1 MRLFAN
7 FVFFFAVFPECLCIF
22 APYHDET
29 GKIARKT
36 EYIYCLFM
44 RKILLSTMLFA
55 AMSGGVFAQR
65 MTDKLDRGLVA
76 LPGDGG
82 TFVSWRIMGEE
93 YYDVEYNLYRDG
105 VKLNETPLK
114 VSNYTDAK
122 GTASS
127 KYQVA
132 AVVRGVEQEK
142 CAAVTRWNSGY
153 LDIPMQSVIN
163 RAGANVTG
171 NYTLNDV
178 SLADVDGDG
187 VSEFIV
193 KRNSNTAR
201 DYATNKTDFHRLE
214 CYNIKGKRLWYI
226 DLGPNMISG
235 PDEQYDIVAYDWDED
250 GKAEVLLRGAD
261 NLIIHKADGT
271 TVNVGNMSFDSRNTL
286 QSDANMAYT
295 HTGNEFLLY
304 LNGETAE
311 PYVQMAYPLPRL
323 EPGETDLNAAWG
335 DGYGHRSTKHYFGA
349 PVLDGRRASIFLGRG
364 AYTRHK
370 MVAYDVDPNTHQLTE
385 RWRWNSTGGQWH
397 GQGYHNYG
405 IADVDL
411 DGRDEIVFG
420 SMVIDDNGKGL
431 STTGFGHGDAQ
442 HTGDLDPY
450 RWGLEHFACN
460 EDQPAMNYRNATTSK
475 IYYRLQS
482 TGDDGRALCGN
493 FTNDYPGCVGKS
505 SQSGVV
511 STVADKVIS
520 SLPGFDL
527 NFRIYWDGD
536 LCEEILNSPGTEGTA
551 KIDKMVGT
559 SINRIFTT
567 SGTKMN
573 NWTKNNPGATGDIIG
588 DWREEMVLRTSDNAY
603 LRIYTT
609 KTPTT
614 HRIYTLWHDHQYR
627 NAMVWQSIG
636 YNQPPHLSYFLG
648 EMEGITVAPPPL
660 TNTGRVA
667 VKNGE
672 TIGAAHADQHVL
684 VYETADATVSVAA
697 GAQPYMVTFNTPSW
711 VQGSTNNNN
720 IKYEY
725 YTTTVNG
732 APFTGNMRLVKQ
744 GDGILN
750 LPAGEHTYTGETN
763 IWAGTLNFDGKL
775 PNSALWLNRFAKL
788 NSNGGQFKSIKMDY
802 AAELRPGGENSMGN
816 ITAANLS
823 LGFGS
828 RVIIDIYN
836 DGLAADQLNVT
847 ALSLEKKGWNYG
859 PEYLVPVMEFV
870 PHLGAELDVALGEYL
885 LGEVETVTGNLKDI
899 KIEGISIDKKSYLK
913 HEDGKLYL
921 VIEGVRDAASVI
933 WNGLT
938 SSVWDLANTGNFTMA
953 DDLTNTNAVFVSGD
967 KVLFDDT
974 ANSLNPK
981 INSDIEADT
990 ILVENTKRY
999 YFSGSGKITGNT
1011 TLVKRGKGTLAI
1023 AGDHDYMG
1031 GTRISGG
1038 SVEVSSLSNA
1048 NQAAGNLGGV
1058 SNVATKFII
1067 ENGAELKTTTAVQM
1081 GSPIRFETSE
1091 GGVITNTG
1099 DFTMNKSF
1107 FGTKLTKKG
1116 TGWMKLHAGNTSL
1129 DTLVVA
1135 AGTVQCVACSMPA
1148 KNVIFNSGEL
1158 QENTGSS
1165 YAINVPKGKSG
1176 TWRTAN
1182 RSTYSNKITGEGTL
1196 TVYCATEK
1204 GSGWYATR
1212 TPLKLNLSAFK
1223 GTFVP
1228 QATYA
1233 DDGRFTMDTSSGMP
1247 DGTMNIP
1254 SGIVVQ
1260 NTGKTFTI
1268 GKVTGQGHL
1277 GGGCTFDNN
1286 STPGKNTWKVGNDD
1300 NFSWSGKVTG
1310 SGTAFTKIGTGTL
1323 TTTSAHD
1330 FTGAMRIEEGTVATR
1345 TSTKLGTGALTIAP
1359 AGTLLGVATLNNAS
1373 FLINGTVQPGQLLT
1387 SFTGKM
1393 NFGDKNVTFN
1403 ESSIYNVA
1411 MNGCASSST
1420 TGGTL
1425 IEGINKLTMNGTIQ
1439 LRIKDTYV
1447 PVDGDSIIVWKAA
1460 SFTGTPKFD
1469 LPTLPVGYYWDTT
1482 RIAEGK
1488 LFIAYDANSIETIA
1502 PEEKVNVT
1510 VITLNGVEVDRFS
1523 CPMGAVEETLHETS
1537 LEKGIYLL
1545 HVQGK
1550 LLSTVKKVMKQ

>member
-1 MRLFAN
+1 
-7 FVFFFAVFPECLCIF
+7 
-22 APYHDET
+22 
-29 GKIARKT
+29 
-36 EYIYCLFM
+36 
-44 RKILLSTMLFA
+44 MLFA
-55 AMSGGVFAQR
+55 ALSGGVFAQR
-65 MTDKLDRGLVA
+65 TTDKLDRGLVA
-76 LPGDGG
+76 LPGSGG
-82 TFVSWRIMGEE
+82 TYVSWRIMGEE

-114 VSNYTDAK
+114 VSNYTDAG
-122 GTASS
+122 GTGSS

-142 CAAVTRWNSGY
+142 SAAVTRWNNGY
-153 LDIPMQSVIN
+153 LDIPMQPVIN
-163 RAGANVTG
+163 RAGANATS

-201 DYATNKTDFHRLE
+201 EYATNKTDFHRLE
-214 CYNIKGKRLWYI
+214 CYDIKGKRLWYI

-235 PDEQYDIVAYDWDED
+235 PDEQYDIVGYDWDED

-261 NLIIHKADGT
+261 NMIIHKADGT
-271 TVNVGNMSFDSRNTL
+271 TVEVGNMNFDSRNTL
-286 QSDANMAYT
+286 MSDANMAYT

-323 EPGETDLNAAWG
+323 EAGETDLNAAWG

-370 MVAYDVDPNTHQLTE
+370 MVAYDVDPETHQLTE
-385 RWRWNSTGGQWH
+385 RWRWNSPGGQWH

-405 IADVDL
+405 IADVDM

-420 SMVIDDNGKGL
+420 SMIIDDNGKGL
-431 STTGFGHGDAQ
+431 STTGLGHGDAQ
-442 HTGDLDPY
+442 HTGDFDPY

-460 EDQPAMNYRNATTSK
+460 EDQPSMNYRNATTSK
-475 IYYRLQS
+475 FYYRLQGTS
-482 TGDDGRALCGN
+482 DDGRALCGN
-493 FTNDYPGCVGKS
+493 FTNAYPGCVGKS
-505 SQSGVV
+505 AGSGVI
-511 STVADKVIS
+511 STVADKVLS
-520 SLPGFDL
+520 DVSGFDL

-536 LCEEILNSPGTEGTA
+536 LCEEILNSPGTEKEA
-551 KIDKMVGT
+551 KIDKINSSGDV
-559 SINRIFTT
+559 NRIFQS
-567 SGTKMN
+567 SGCKMN
-573 NWTKNNPGATGDIIG
+573 NWSKNNPGATGDIIG

-609 KTPTT
+609 NTPTT

-660 TNTGRVA
+660 TNVGRVE

-672 TIGAAHADQHVL
+672 TIGATHADQHVL
-684 VYETADATVSVAA
+684 VYETADASVSVAA

-720 IKYEY
+720 IKYDY

-732 APFTGNMRLVKQ
+732 APFTGSMRLVKQ
-744 GDGILN
+744 GEGVLT

-763 IWAGTLNFDGKL
+763 IWNGTLNFDGKL
-775 PNSALWLNRFAKL
+775 TNSALWLNRHTAL
-788 NSNGGQFKSIKMDY
+788 NTNGGQFKSIKMDY
-802 AAELRPGGENSMGN
+802 ASKLNIGETSVPGSATVG
-816 ITAANLS
+816 TLA

-828 RVIIDIYN
+828 RVILDIYN
-836 DGLAADQLNVT
+836 DGLKADQLNAT
-847 ALSLEKKGWNYG
+847 SLSIETKNWNYG
-859 PEYLVPVMEFV
+859 PDYLMPVIEFV
-870 PHLGAELDVALGEYL
+870 PHLGAELEIAEGEYL
-885 LGEVETVTGNLKDI
+885 LGEIGTITGNLKQI
-899 KIEGISIDKKSYLK
+899 KIEGVSTNKKSYLK

-921 VIEGVRDAASVI
+921 VIEGVRDAASII

-938 SSVWDLANTGNFTMA
+938 NNVWDLANTANFTMA
-953 DDLTNTNAVFVSGD
+953 DNPSQTDAVFVSGD
-967 KVLFDDT
+967 KVRFDDT
-974 ANSLNPK
+974 ANSLSPK

-1011 TLVKRGKGTLAI
+1011 TLVKRGKGKLAM
-1023 AGDHDYMG
+1023 AGDHDYTG
-1031 GTRISGG
+1031 GTRISEG

-1048 NQAAGNLGGV
+1048 TQATGNLGGV
-1058 SNVATKFII
+1058 NNVATKFII
-1067 ENGAELKTTTAVQM
+1067 ENGAELITTAAVQM
-1081 GSPIRFETSE
+1081 GSPMRFETAE
-1091 GGVITNTG
+1091 GGVINNSG

-1107 FGTKLTKKG
+1107 MGTKLTKRG
-1116 TGWMKLHAGNTSL
+1116 NGWMKLHSSNSSL

-1135 AGTVQCVACSMPA
+1135 AGTVQCVSCAMAA
-1148 KNVIFNSGEL
+1148 KNVVFHNGTL

-1165 YAINVPKGKSG
+1165 YTIHVPKGKSG
-1176 TWRTAN
+1176 TWKTAN
-1182 RSTYSNKITGEGTL
+1182 RSTHSNKITGDGTL

-1212 TPLKLNLSAFK
+1212 TPLKLNLSAFT
-1223 GTFVP
+1223 GTLVP

-1247 DGTMNIP
+1247 NGTMNIP
-1254 SGIVVQ
+1254 AGIEVQ
-1260 NTGKTFTI
+1260 NTGKTFII
-1268 GKVTGQGHL
+1268 GKVTGQGNL
-1277 GGGCTFDNN
+1277 GVGCTFSNG
-1286 STPGKNTWKVGNDD
+1286 SSVGKNTWKVGNDE

-1323 TTTSAHD
+1323 TTTGAHD
-1330 FTGAMRIEEGTVATR
+1330 FTGAMRIEEGTLATR
-1345 TSTKLGTGALTIAP
+1345 NSTKLGTGSLTVSAE
-1359 AGTLLGVATLNNAS
+1359 GTLLGVATLNNAS
-1373 FLINGTVQPGQLLT
+1373 VLINGTVQPGLLLT
-1387 SFTGKM
+1387 STSGKLS
-1393 NFGDKNVTFN
+1393 FSDKNVTFN
-1403 ESSIYNVA
+1403 ESSVYNVA
-1411 MNGCASSST
+1411 MNRCATASN
-1420 TGGTL
+1420 TGGTCL
-1425 IEGINKLTMNGTIQ
+1425 EGIGKLTMNGTVQ
-1439 LRIKDTYV
+1439 VRLSDSYV
-1447 PVDGDSIIVWKAA
+1447 PKDGDSLIVWKAA
-1460 SFTGTPKFD
+1460 SFAGTPKFD

-1488 LFIAYDANSIETIA
+1488 LFVGYDPSSVEIIV
-1502 PEEKVNVT
+1502 PEERVSVT
-1510 VITLNGVEVDRFS
+1510 VVALNGVETARFT
-1523 CPMGAVEETLHETS
+1523 CTMEEVEETFHATVNDR
-1537 LEKGIYLL
+1537 GIYLL
-1545 HVQGK
+1545 HIQGK
-1550 LLSTVKKVMKQ
+1550 LLSTVKKVMIP